1 MILVT
6 GISGQLGYDV
16 VKELERR
23 GEDFIGTTRKEIN
36 LLTEDGAKNFILE
49 KKPDAVI
56 HCAAYTAVDKAE
68 GEAEIALTVNGM
80 ATRWIATAC
89 RDIGAK
95 MLFVS
100 TDYVFGGD
108 GRTPYEVKDEKSP
121 VNTYGRSKLLGED
134 AVAAILEK
142 YFVVRT
148 SWVFGI
154 NGKNFVKTMLNL
166 ADKNQKLRVID
177 DQVGSPTY
185 TADFAPLLCDMVQ
198 TEKYG
203 FYHATNEGFCSWA
216 EFAEEIFKQAGKQ
229 VEVEKITTADY
240 PTPAKRPFNSR
251 LSKASLD
258 DAGFKRLPIW
268 ESAVERYLAE
278 LKGENLDN
286 GNNRK
291 QHRHGKK

>member
-6 GISGQLGYDV
+6 GVTGQLGHDV

-23 GEDFIGTTRKEIN
+23 GEKFIAATRKEIN

-49 KKPDAVI
+49 KKPDTVI

-68 GEAEIALTVNGM
+68 SEAETALTVNGLG
-80 ATRWIATAC
+80 TRWIATAC
-89 RDIGAK
+89 REIGAK

-108 GRTPYEVKDEKSP
+108 GRAPYEIDSEKAP

-142 YFVVRT
+142 NFVVRI

-166 ADKNQKLRVID
+166 ADKNKKLKIVD

-185 TADFAPLLCDMVQ
+185 TADLAPLLCDMVK
-198 TEKYG
+198 TEKFG

-216 EFAEEIFKQAGKQ
+216 EFAEEIFKQAGKK
-229 VEVEKITTADY
+229 VEVEKIATVDY

-251 LSKASLD
+251 MSKKSLD
-258 DAGFKRLPIW
+258 DAGFKRLPSW
-268 ESAVERYLAE
+268 QSAVERYLKE
-278 LKGENLDN
+278 LK
-286 GNNRK
+286 K
-291 QHRHGKK
+291 SQA